1 MKAYIIP
8 YDGFFDRQLSEKSAN
23 AQNVSM
29 ASIERLLHTPIHRKL
44 QNLLVFIDVTT

>member
-29 ASIERLLHTPIHRKL
+29 GIY
-44 QNLLVFIDVTT
+44 